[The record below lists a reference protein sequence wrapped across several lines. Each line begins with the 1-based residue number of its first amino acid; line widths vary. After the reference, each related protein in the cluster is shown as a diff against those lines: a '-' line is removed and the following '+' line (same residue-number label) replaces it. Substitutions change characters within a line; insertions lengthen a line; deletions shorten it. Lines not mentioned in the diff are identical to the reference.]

1 MSTRAHLLIATP
13 VLNDAVTL
21 AYVKSLFGLQKR
33 IRRDDLPIDLTLGT
47 LTSTFVD
54 AARNYFATH
63 MLENSAYTHLLF
75 IDADQGYRP
84 ELVLDM
90 LALEEAV
97 VGTVYPARDLDFPTL
112 WKVARGLDAPDKL
125 QSIASRYVLPP
136 FVRDGS
142 GDVVTKNGFVQAT
155 MAGTGIMLIQR
166 RVFELMAELPGL
178 MGRGAEIMQR
188 DGYSGRLL
196 QCFRPIIQSNNL
208 PLGED
213 LSFCRRWVESC
224 GGEIWVAVDHEIQHV
239 GSFAFKGRFGD
250 RMG

>member
-1 MSTRAHLLIATP
+1 MTTRPHLLIATP
-13 VLNDAVTL
+13 VLNETVTL
-21 AYVKSLFGLQKR
+21 AYTKSLFGLQKH
-33 IRRDDLPIDLTLGT
+33 IRRNDLPIDLTLGT

-63 MLENSAYTHLLF
+63 MLENGAYTHLLF
-75 IDADQGYRP
+75 IDSDQGFKP
-84 ELVLDM
+84 ELILDM
-90 LALEEAV
+90 LALGEPV
-97 VGTVYPARDLDFPTL
+97 VGTVYPARDLDFAHV
-112 WKVARGLDAPDKL
+112 WKVARDLDVPDKL
-125 QSIASRYVLPP
+125 QSVASRYVLPP
-136 FVRDGS
+136 FVRDAAGA
-142 GDVVTKNGFVQAT
+142 VIAKKGFVRAT
-155 MAGTGIMLIQR
+155 LAGTGIMLIQR

-224 GGEIWVAVDHEIQHV
+224 GGEIWVSVDHEIQHV
-239 GSFAFKGRFGD
+239 GNFAFKGRFGD